1 MITSV
6 ASVTG
11 SESRTT
17 DVMMAE
23 VDYLSSTLS
32 ILRDSDVITNDEFLE
47 AGAIQGGLSL
57 LSAMISNGADDSEV
71 NVQILSLKRRAEE
84 LCERYPDID
93 TKIESRR

>member
-6 ASVTG
+6 TSVTG

-57 LSAMISNGADDSEV
+57 LSAMISN
-71 NVQILSLKRRAEE
+71 LSL
-84 LCERYPDID
+84 IH
-93 TKIESRR
+93 I

>member
-1 MITSV
+1 MITSI

>member
-6 ASVTG
+6 TSVTG

-32 ILRDSDVITNDEFLE
+32 ILRDSDVITTDEFLE

-84 LCERYPDID
+84 LCERHPDID

>member
-57 LSAMISNGADDSEV
+57 LSAMVSNGADDSEV

>member
-17 DVMMAE
+17 EVMMAE